1 MKLLEAVIVA
11 ILAVI
16 FYLTVLT
23 ILVSVWTLIFTF
35 LGWMFPDFFAWV
47 FEVLRTPNGK
57 PWMIGVALGL
67 VALAFSRSTSKGN

>member
-1 MKLLEAVIVA
+1 MNLLIAAIVA
-11 ILAVI
+11 ILAVVL
-16 FYLTVLT
+16 YLAVLTVIVT
-23 ILVSVWTLIFTF
+23 VWALIFAF

-67 VALAFSRSTSKGN
+67 IALAFSRSTAKDN